1 MTMTLKLAVGALA
14 MTTIAGTANSAVH
27 VAGNSSAETCYTA
40 AARQSD
46 SRGDLRPCDFALR
59 EEALTHHD
67 RIATH
72 VNRGIIQFH
81 RGRYDLA
88 LADFDRA
95 LEMDTEQPEA
105 MLNKAIALMR
115 RDERGEEALPYFT
128 RALELGTEQP
138 AVAHYGR
145 GLAHHLTGD
154 LTAAYM
160 DILTATE
167 LAPEW
172 EAPRNDLSNYIVE
185 PNS

>member
-1 MTMTLKLAVGALA
+1 MNIMLKIAASAVAITA
-14 MTTIAGTANSAVH
+14 IAGTANSSVQI
-27 VAGNSSAETCYTA
+27 VGNSSAAACYTA
-40 AARQSD
+40 ALRQAD
-46 SRGDLRPCDFALR
+46 TRMALRPCNI
-59 EEALTHHD
+59 ALTRDSLSRQH
-67 RIATH
+67 RIATY

-81 RGRYDLA
+81 REQYDLA

-95 LEMDTEQPEA
+95 LAIDSEQPEA

-154 LTAAYM
+154 LTAAYI

-172 EAPRNDLSNYIVE
+172 DAPRDDLSNYIVE

>member
-1 MTMTLKLAVGALA
+1 MTMMLKLAAGALA
-14 MTTIAGTANSAVH
+14 VTTIAGAANSAVL
-27 VAGNSSAETCYTA
+27 VAGNSSAETCYTL
-40 AARQSD
+40 AAREAD
-46 SRGDLRPCDFALR
+46 NRGALRPCDFALR
-59 EEALTHHD
+59 EEPLTRHD
-67 RIATH
+67 RIATF

-81 RGRYDLA
+81 RGEYDLA

-95 LEMDTEQPEA
+95 LEMDSEQPEA

-115 RDERGEEALPYFT
+115 RDERGEEALSYFT
-128 RALELGTEQP
+128 RALELGTQSP

-154 LTAAYM
+154 LTSAYI
-160 DILTATE
+160 DILTAAE

-172 EAPRNDLSNYIVE
+172 EAPRNDLDNYIVE

>member
-1 MTMTLKLAVGALA
+1 MKLMLKLAASALA
-14 MTTIAGTANSAVH
+14 VTTVAGTAQGAVQ
-27 VAGNSSAETCYTA
+27 VAGNSSAETCYVS

-46 SRGDLRPCDFALR
+46 SRSDLQPCNFALDQ
-59 EEALTHHD
+59 EALTYRD
-67 RIATH
+67 RIATF

-81 RGRYDLA
+81 RGQYNLA

-95 LEMDTEQPEA
+95 LSMDAEQPEA

-115 RDERGEEALPYFT
+115 RDERGDEALPIFT
-128 RALELGTEQP
+128 RALELGTQRP

-145 GLAHHLTGD
+145 GLAHHLNGD

-172 EAPRNDLSNYIVE
+172 DAPRNDLSNYIVE
-185 PNS
+185 PTG

>member
-1 MTMTLKLAVGALA
+1 MNPMLKLAASALA
-14 MTTIAGTANSAVH
+14 IATVAGTGHASVQ
-27 VAGNSSAETCYTA
+27 VAGNSSAEACYVA
-40 AARQSD
+40 AERQSD
-46 SRGDLRPCDFALR
+46 SRIDLRPCDFALDR
-59 EEALTHHD
+59 EALTRED
-67 RIATH
+67 RIATF

-81 RGRYDLA
+81 RGQYNLA

-95 LEMDTEQPEA
+95 LSMDAEQPEA

-115 RDERGEEALPYFT
+115 RDERGEDALPLFT

-145 GLAHHLTGD
+145 GLAHHLNGD

-172 EAPRNDLSNYIVE
+172 DAPRDDLSNYIVE
-185 PNS
+185 PTG